1 VAGERVQTEVVD
13 ERARAIRVMGAAAGV
28 AGATANIRAP
38 MPGMVVKVEVEEGQ
52 VVTQGQ
58 GVVIVE
64 AMKMENELTAET
76 DSRVAGVRVAAGD
89 TVEKGQVLVELEPV
103 GTGGGF
109 GDE

>member
-1 VAGERVQTEVVD
+1 MAEIT
-13 ERARAIRVMGAAAGV
+13 AALVKELREMTGTGSAPSGPV
-28 AGATANIRAP
+28 PLSAP
-38 MPGMVVKVEVEEGQ
+38 MPGLVVKVEVAEGDT
-52 VVTQGQ
+52 VESGQ
-58 GVVIVE
+58 GLVIVE

-103 GTGGGF
+103 GTGGGL